1 MAEATVTSKGQVTI
15 PKAVRDALG
24 LQTGDRVDFV
34 ESEEGFVIVPAKRDL
49 RTLRGVFKDRR
60 KKPLST
66 EEMNAVIAEMGR
78 R

>member
-15 PKAVRDALG
+15 PKTVRDALG
-24 LQTGDRVDFV
+24 LQAGDRVDFV

-49 RTLRGVFKDRR
+49 RTLRGVFKGRR